1 MTKCDKLNM
10 SMRSKIYKNLKNK
23 LNFEPE
29 KYPPLLVS
37 INDKKSILRLK
48 EMIEGV
54 VREAN

>member
-1 MTKCDKLNM
+1 
-10 SMRSKIYKNLKNK
+10 MRSKIYKNLKNK